1 MNRRQFL
8 AASAAAGA
16 VPLAHAAAAEPLP
29 QGNRQYL
36 ELRRYHL
43 LPGSRK
49 QLVDDY
55 LQHAAIPAF
64 NRLGINPVG
73 AFNVVYG
80 PSEPTL
86 YVLLPH
92 PSLESVVTL
101 RQRLADDPEHQ
112 RAGAAFLDVAMSEP
126 AFVRV
131 ESQLLRAFEQ
141 MPRVEAPARQQGKSR
156 IFELRTYESH
166 SDKAALL
173 KLEMFNKGGEI
184 PIFRRTG
191 LTPVFFG
198 EALVGENLPHL
209 TYMLTFEDMRAR
221 DTAWSAFS
229 SDPDWRTLSANPRYA
244 DTVSTI
250 SDLILR
256 PTGYSQI

>member
-16 VPLAHAAAAEPLP
+16 VPLSHAAAMEPDA
-29 QGNRQYL
+29 QGARQYL

-43 LPGSRK
+43 LPGTK
-49 QLVDDY
+49 QKLVHDY
-55 LQHAAIPAF
+55 LGGAAIPAL
-64 NRLGINPVG
+64 NRLGVSPVG
-73 AFNVVYG
+73 AFTVMYG
-80 PSEPTL
+80 PSQPTL
-86 YVLLPH
+86 YLVLPH
-92 PSLESVVTL
+92 ASLESVATL
-101 RQRLADDPEHQ
+101 RQRLAADEEHQ
-112 RAGAAFLDVAMSEP
+112 RAGAAFLGAAISDP

-141 MPRVEAPARQQGKSR
+141 MPRVEPPARQEGRSR

-166 SDKAALL
+166 SDRAALL
-173 KLEMFNKGGEI
+173 KLEMFNQGGEV

-221 DTAWSAFS
+221 DAAWAAFS
-229 SDPDWRTLSANPRYA
+229 ADPEWRKLSANTRYA

-256 PTGYSQI
+256 PTAYSQI